1 MLACRLFVLTKA
13 LHRRSGIP
21 YQHNCPIKEPTA
33 PRGDCLRAEILPRR
47 RIAPW
52 LTKKWV
58 GSSKA
63 VNRAVSRN
71 RVSKLSNQDAK
82 AGNKAAS
89 KAVAVSRSRV
99 NKIRCPDVKA
109 ASKAVAVNKA
119 DNKAVSRAH
128 KIVRLCFAPS
138 QKKSPGVS
146 PGDFCCAEKS
156 GPGSEPDT
164 GPPHSSF
171 QPVKQG

>member
-82 AGNKAAS
+82 AGNKV
-89 KAVAVSRSRV
+89 VAVSRSRV

-128 KIVRLCFAPS
+128 KIVRLSFALS
-138 QKKSPGVS
+138 
-146 PGDFCCAEKS
+146 
-156 GPGSEPDT
+156 
-164 GPPHSSF
+164 
-171 QPVKQG
+171 